1 MFIFQNLSNII
12 LNTMNKEMT
21 YEQAVKTTGTVLIE
35 FYASWC
41 PHCQR
46 MMPVIKQ
53 VEDMLSGQV
62 PVYKYDIDIYE
73 ADSDAAGVQVVPT
86 FIVYRNTREMWR
98 HSGEITSR
106 ELLDAVYTS
115 LQAD

>member
-1 MFIFQNLSNII
+1 M
-12 LNTMNKEMT
+12 KEEMS

-46 MMPVIKQ
+46 MMPVVKQ
-53 VEDMLSGQV
+53 VEDMLGDQV
-62 PVYKYDIDIYE
+62 PVYKYDIDEHE

-86 FIVYRNTREMWR
+86 FIVYRNTHEMWR
-98 HSGEITSR
+98 HSGEITDK
-106 ELLDAVYTS
+106 ELLEAVYAS
-115 LQAD
+115 IQAG